1 MGTLTEQMGNL
12 AADIRTGHEERT
24 AWLGALRQEV
34 GALRAEIRSDCRE
47 RRSGAKSLHRTV
59 GKTCAEIHSDLLGA
73 RRAWLE
79 ATAGRTRSRSMASP
93 AKPARTSSK
102 RRK

>member
-1 MGTLTEQMGNL
+1 MGTLTEQMRSL
-12 AADIRTGHEERT
+12 AGDITSSRDERG

-59 GKTCAEIHSDLLGA
+59 GKMCGEIHSDLLGA

-102 RRK
+102 HRK